1 MKITIALAG
10 NPNCGKT
17 TLFNALTGS
26 NQFVGNWP
34 GVTVEKKEGKLKKHN
49 DVVITDLPGIYS
61 LSPYTLEEVVARD
74 YLIGERPN
82 AILNIIDGTN
92 LERNLYLTTQLV
104 ELGIPVVVAINMMDV
119 VKKNGDKIN
128 TQELSRELGCPVVEI
143 SALKGTGIQE
153 AAEAAVQAAQNGHTV
168 PQHTF
173 TGVVEHALAH
183 IEEAAVHNLPEEQQR
198 WYAIKIFERDDKVL
212 AKMNLDAQVAAH
224 IEEDIKAAEEEL
236 DDDAESIITNERYVY
251 IASIIKGCYKKKQ
264 VGKLSTSDKIDK
276 IVTNR
281 WLGLPIFAVV
291 MFLVY
296 YISMVTVGSSAT
308 DWANDG
314 VFGDG
319 WHLFWIGTS
328 QAADAEETYGDTD
341 DILAGFI
348 DAYGTEDMADAID
361 TENEN
366 YSDANAK
373 AALDQLV
380 AATPAD
386 ASVTY
391 TTEDEETLE
400 KTDHAGTKKAALEE
414 AVANYEN
421 TDYKE
426 GYGAPDASEYGVWVP
441 GIPVLLG
448 NLLEK
453 ANSPE
458 WLSGLLLDGIVAGVG
473 AVLGFVPQML
483 VLFFLLA
490 ILEGCGY
497 MSRIAFVLDRIFRK
511 FGLSGKS
518 FIPMLIGTGC
528 GIPGVMASRTIEN
541 ERDRRMTIMTTTF
554 IPCGAKV
561 PFIAMIAGAIFGGS
575 AIVSTSAY
583 FIGMAAI
590 IMSGIMLKKTK
601 MFSGDPAPFVM
612 ELPAYHVPTL
622 GNVLRSTW
630 ERGWSFIK
638 KAGTIIL
645 LSTIFVWFTTYF
657 GWVDGS
663 FQMLSEDQI
672 DSSILA
678 KIGNAIAWIFS
689 PLGWGNWQ
697 ATVASITGLVAKENI
712 VGTLGILYGG
722 GDGTVY
728 QNIAAAFTGITG
740 YSFLV
745 FNLLC
750 APCFAAIGA
759 IKREMNNRGW
769 TWFAIGYQC
778 GFAYCIALMINQFG
792 SVFVGKTNIIG
803 LIFAVVILAL
813 MIYMLFRPYKE
824 AETLSTKEATASVK

>member
-1 MKITIALAG
+1 MDLRIALAG

-49 DVVITDLPGIYS
+49 GVVITDLPGIYS
-61 LSPYTLEEVVARD
+61 LSPYTLEEVVARN
-74 YLIGERPN
+74 YLIGERPD

-92 LERNLYLTTQLV
+92 LERNLYLTTQLT

-128 TQELSRELGCPVVEI
+128 TNELSRQLGCKVVEI
-143 SALKGTGIQE
+143 SALKETGIME
-153 AAEAAVQAAQNGHTV
+153 AAEAAIDAAKNSKTV
-168 PQHTF
+168 PMHTF
-173 TGVVEHALAH
+173 SGPVEHALAH
-183 IEEAAVHNLPEEQQR
+183 IEEAAIHGLPEEQQR

-212 AKMNLDAQVAAH
+212 SQLKIDPSVMSH
-224 IEEDIKAAEEEL
+224 IETDIKAAEKEL

-251 IASIIKGCYKKKQ
+251 IASIIKSCYKKKQ
-264 VGKLSTSDKIDK
+264 TGKLSASDKIDK
-276 IVTNR
+276 VVTNR
-281 WLGLPIFAVV
+281 WLGLPIFALV

-296 YISMVTVGSSAT
+296 WVAMVAVGAPAT

-314 VFGDG
+314 LFGDG
-319 WHLFWIGTS
+319 WHLLGIGSSAYNEAADEYTAAS
-328 QAADAEETYGDTD
+328 QAAEAF
-341 DILAGFI
+341 AGV
-348 DAYGTEDMADAID
+348 EID
-361 TENEN
+361 TEAE
-366 YSDANAK
+366 DF
-373 AALDQLV
+373 D
-380 AATPAD
+380 AD
-386 ASVTY
+386 ALLAELQGY
-391 TTEDEETLE
+391 TKTSDTATVEVEDEETLAINE
-400 KTDHAGTKKAALEE
+400 MTAYYDTLPDGADKMDDVVQMTYVD
-414 AVANYEN
+414 AVAYFEEN
-421 TDYKE
+421 GFDE
-426 GYGAPDASEYGVWVP
+426 PDPADYGVWVP
-441 GIPVLLG
+441 GVPVLIG
-448 NLLEK
+448 DLLEK
-453 ANSPE
+453 ANAAD
-458 WLSGLLLDGIVAGVG
+458 WLSGLILDGIVAGVG

-483 VLFFLLA
+483 VLFLMLAFLEA
-490 ILEGCGY
+490 CGY

-518 FIPMLIGTGC
+518 FIPMLIGVGC
-528 GIPGVMASRTIEN
+528 GVPGVMASRTIEN

-561 PFIAMIAGAIFGGS
+561 PFIAMIAGALFGGS
-575 AIVSTSAY
+575 AWVSTSAY

-590 IMSGIMLKKTK
+590 ICSGIMLKKTK
-601 MFSGDPAPFVM
+601 MFAGEPAPFVM
-612 ELPAYHVPTL
+612 ELPAYHWPTL
-622 GNVLRSTW
+622 GNVLRSMW

-657 GWVDGS
+657 GWAEDG
-663 FQMLSEDQI
+663 FRMLAEDEI
-672 DSSILA
+672 DYSILA
-678 KIGNAIAWIFS
+678 RIGGAIAWIFA

-728 QNIAAAFTGITG
+728 QNIAQAFSGITG

-759 IKREMNNRGW
+759 IKREMNNAKW

-778 GFAYCIALMINQFG
+778 GFAYCVGLMINQFG
-792 SVFVGKTNIIG
+792 NAFTGHLNILG
-803 LIFAVVILAL
+803 LIVAIAMLVFMV
-813 MIYMLFRPYKE
+813 YMLVRPYKE
-824 AETLSTKEATASVK
+824 ATKLTEKVRV